1 MEEVI
6 TKSKATKVCVN
17 LLDKLCRSVL
27 ALQFKYTH
35 TVLVIVH
42 G

>member
-17 LLDKLCRSVL
+17 LSDKLCQLVF
-27 ALQFKYTH
+27 ALRFKYTH